1 MSAAV
6 LVIVN
11 SPTSGPR
18 RLRRWLSEAGI
29 EVIEKLGQ
37 DGLPETLDGVNGL
50 VMLGGG
56 FMPDDDSR
64 APWLAQERELAREA
78 ILRDLPTLGICLGA
92 QILTHV
98 AGGKVRAKYG
108 PAERGAVIITATA
121 EGRHDAVLGS
131 LAKGAPMI
139 ENYQDPM
146 SELPPDAVLLAT
158 SDAVAHQA
166 FRLGKH
172 VRAVQ
177 FHPEASSQDLRA
189 WDETALAD
197 QGLTLTDLITAAD
210 NVNEENT
217 AAAADLVRRFA
228 AEVGV

>member
-98 AGGKVRAKYG
+98 AGAFQPLQLPGLRLYAHLAHGGDRGQCALIPKVANLDAHAGQLLHSLCGRVWSG
-108 PAERGAVIITATA
+108 
-121 EGRHDAVLGS
+121 EGRWGKGLAGGGPSEVVNHRVDS
-131 LAKGAPMI
+131 L
-139 ENYQDPM
+139 
-146 SELPPDAVLLAT
+146 L
-158 SDAVAHQA
+158 
-166 FRLGKH
+166 
-172 VRAVQ
+172 
-177 FHPEASSQDLRA
+177 
-189 WDETALAD
+189 
-197 QGLTLTDLITAAD
+197 
-210 NVNEENT
+210 
-217 AAAADLVRRFA
+217 
-228 AEVGV
+228 